1 MEHIKLFEQFI
12 SSGSGMGSSG
22 SGMGDIHLGFYADGG
37 YGSHPGV
44 ITSEM
49 SDILDQD
56 KLFFT
61 TDIVKEVPEALAC
74 MLDENMGEWVIKGI
88 TNSLANSIIK
98 RMGGDHITTDQISTY
113 PGEEGAI
120 EDALRMAGIEM
131 FPNYD
136 IVSFSVI
143 PNVSLDMI
151 YWSDAPEN
159 EHVSWEPPYEAINA
173 KELMERY
180 K

>member
-1 MEHIKLFEQFI
+1 MKHVKLFEQFT
-12 SSGSGMGSSG
+12 SSGPGMSNSGSGMGN
-22 SGMGDIHLGFYADGG
+22 IHLGFYADGG

-49 SDILDQD
+49 NDILSQD
-56 KLFFT
+56 RLFFT

-98 RMGGDHITTDQISTY
+98 RMGGDHITTDQISSY
-113 PGEEGAI
+113 PGEDGAI
-120 EDALRMAGIEM
+120 ENATRMAGIEM

-143 PNVSLDMI
+143 PNVSLNMI

-159 EHVSWEPPYEAINA
+159 EHVSWEPPYEAIPA
-173 KELMERY
+173 KDLMGMTR
-180 K
+180 

>member
-1 MEHIKLFEQFI
+1 MKHVKLFEQFR
-12 SSGSGMGSSG
+12 SSG

-49 SDILDQD
+49 SDLLGQ
-56 KLFFT
+56 LFFT
-61 TDIVKEVPEALAC
+61 TKVVKEVPEALAC

-120 EDALRMAGIEM
+120 EDATRMAGIEM

-159 EHVSWEPPYEAINA
+159 EHVSWEPPYRAIPA
-173 KELMERY
+173 KDIMEMY